1 MALVRWQSTFDF
13 LVLAFVLYAV
23 LRWAGQTR
31 ALRVILWIVGVH
43 AASRLAS
50 WFDLIVTSWVL
61 NAFSLLLLVILLF
74 GFQPELRD
82 ALLRLDRMVRLGLQS
97 TIQVFGTGN
106 REIAAAAFRMASE
119 RLGALIVIARNDSPR
134 ELISGGVTV
143 GAEITPELL
152 LAIFRKES
160 PLHDGAVI
168 VEGNRIARAGA
179 VLPLTQREIVPPEYG
194 TRHRAAMGLAE
205 RTDALVV
212 VVSEERGNVTLMNGK
227 AMTPITDVD
236 TLAGI
241 LSEQRMRAPQA
252 QSHKFSQAL
261 FGNLRYKF
269 AALGIAGLVLGMS
282 VLSTETTV
290 RTLSVPVEFANV
302 PPGMAISSQSTNHVE
317 VQLRGGRWLMDSL
330 DASALVA
337 RVDLRRAD
345 QGLQQ
350 VRIRPDA
357 MNLPPG
363 VIVDRVAPTAVSVR
377 LIRRIR

>member
-1 MALVRWQSTFDF
+1 MALVRWQSAFDF

-134 ELISGGVTV
+134 ELISGGVAV

-212 VVSEERGNVTLMNGK
+212 VVSEERGAVTLMNGK
-227 AMTPITDVD
+227 AMTPMTDVD

-252 QSHKFSQAL
+252 QPHKFSQAL

-302 PPGMAISSQSTNHVE
+302 PPGMAISSQSTNHIE

-345 QGLQQ
+345 QGLQE
-350 VRIRPDA
+350 VRIRPDS